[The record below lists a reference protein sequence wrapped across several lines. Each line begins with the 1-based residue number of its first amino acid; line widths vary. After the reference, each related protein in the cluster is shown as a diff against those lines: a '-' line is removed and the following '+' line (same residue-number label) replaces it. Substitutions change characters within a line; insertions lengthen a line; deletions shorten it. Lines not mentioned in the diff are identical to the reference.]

1 MFLAGDVMPLTGDEQ
16 RFLLGKVRCNS
27 CVLGAVIPSTVPN
40 CPSCEI
46 EELALELCVC
56 CQPLCCCVVPGT
68 KISLLFFSYFIFIL
82 RFSLCVT

>member
-1 MFLAGDVMPLTGDEQ
+1 MFLAGDIVPLTGAEQ

-27 CVLGAVIPSTVPN
+27 RVLGAVIPSTVPN

-56 CQPLCCCVVPGT
+56 C
-68 KISLLFFSYFIFIL
+68 
-82 RFSLCVT
+82 